1 MNLDKNYLLNHWY
14 ADIYEQN
21 IDETD
26 EAEFV
31 LSILRDGKYKN
42 KNVKTI
48 LDVCCGGGR
57 NTVPL
62 ANAGYEVSGF
72 DFDEYMLEK
81 LQKIID
87 RDKTANIS
95 WRKADALKDCW
106 GKDFDVV
113 FMAGNIFINIITGGD
128 YAEAQE
134 LFIKK
139 AAGCV
144 KPGGYMYLDFDCSVY
159 FDNSDEVTED
169 EDKFDEWTIFEGTD
183 DIGTYGKFIMMGDCC
198 VNGKRMGRRRYE
210 ITPKNSETFSV
221 IKSFSAKHFPDF
233 AETKE
238 WLDKYGW
245 EIEQLYGGRNKQ
257 PFDQNIQ
264 GNRAVIWAKKI

>member
-1 MNLDKNYLLNHWY
+1 MNPDKNYLLNHWY
-14 ADIYEQN
+14 ADIYEQS
-21 IDETD
+21 IKETD
-26 EAEFV
+26 EAEFT
-31 LSILRDGKYKN
+31 LSLIKESEADI
-42 KNVKTI
+42 KTI

-62 ANAGYEVSGF
+62 ANAGYTVAGL

-81 LQKIID
+81 LQKRIE
-87 RDKTANIS
+87 RDKISNIS
-95 WRKADALKDCW
+95 WRKADAINDDW

-113 FMAGNIFINIITGGD
+113 VMAGNIFINIITEGS

-144 KPGGYMYLDFDCSVY
+144 KPGGYMYLDFDCSFNFHNDY
-159 FDNSDEVTED
+159 EEIDEKDCEERT
-169 EDKFDEWTIFEGTD
+169 FFEGVD
-183 DIGTYGKFIMMGDCC
+183 DIGTYGKFIGMGDKY
-198 VNGKRMGRRRYE
+198 VDGKRMSRRRFE
-210 ITPKNSETFSV
+210 ITPKDGEKFSY
-221 IKSFSAKHFPDF
+221 ISHHTAKYFPNF
-233 AETKE
+233 AQTKT

-245 EIEQLYGGRNKQ
+245 EILELYGGRNKQ
-257 PFDQNIQ
+257 PFDENIL